1 MQRILV
7 IDDEPQ
13 LRAILKRFLEIEGYE
28 VEVASDGK
36 EGMRLFNRNPAD
48 LVITDLI
55 MPEKEGIETIREL
68 KASFPSVKIIAM
80 SGGGRI
86 GPETYLSLA
95 KRLGAHKTLTKPFEL
110 KELGDAVREML
121 AN

>member
-13 LRAILKRFLEIEGYE
+13 LRAVLKRFLEIEGYE
-28 VEVASDGK
+28 VEVAADGREALRIYAGK
-36 EGMRLFNRNPAD
+36 PAD

-68 KASFPSVKIIAM
+68 KDSYPGIKIIAM
-80 SGGGRI
+80 SGGGRL
-86 GPETYLSLA
+86 GPETYLTLA
-95 KRLGAHKTLTKPFEL
+95 RKLGAQRTLSKPFEL
-110 KELGDAVREML
+110 KALGDAVRELL
-121 AN
+121 AL